1 MTHSDILETL
11 LVATTRL
18 RRESAHSTGNSVA
31 SVAWSTL
38 SILLADGPHRVGEL
52 ARAARVSQPGMT
64 KVLHDLTEHG
74 WIRRMADTG
83 DSRAWLIDITEDG
96 RLALMSWRSELAA
109 AIAPTFADLPQA
121 DWAALRWAAEILS
134 ARTASQVVAA

>member
-83 DSRAWLIDITEDG
+83 DSRAWLIDITEEG
-96 RLALMSWRSELAA
+96 RAALLVWRSELADTMT
-109 AIAPTFADLPQA
+109 PSFADLGEE
-121 DWAALRWAAEILS
+121 DWATLRRATEIIS
-134 ARTASQVVAA
+134 SRTAMVAA